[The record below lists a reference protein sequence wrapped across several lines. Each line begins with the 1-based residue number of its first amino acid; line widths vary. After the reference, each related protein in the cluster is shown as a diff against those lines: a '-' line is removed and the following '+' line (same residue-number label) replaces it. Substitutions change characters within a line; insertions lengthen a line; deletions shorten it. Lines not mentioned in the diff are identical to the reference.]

1 MLLRIHNYTILSNPF
16 RMKNPTQGYLK
27 CYYGY
32 KNFGDEM
39 LAFGVINRIFSDYP
53 TIEKLYI
60 EVGDKARFLSRLE
73 KNQSYLKVDLS
84 KIELIQKDEKGK
96 IIAK

>member
-1 MLLRIHNYTILSNPF
+1 
-16 RMKNPTQGYLK
+16 MKKPTQGYLK

-60 EVGDKARFLSRLE
+60 EVGDKVRFSERLE
-73 KNQSYLKVDLS
+73 KNNSYLKVSLS
-84 KIELIQKDEKGK
+84 KIELIQKDEKLK
-96 IIAK
+96 ILTK